1 VNFRASL
8 RVRKWSGH
16 IHIHPL
22 DDLLLP
28 ASVCSSSDWATRG
41 LLMAGLA
48 QAKLN
53 PSRRKLCGDSNVPSG
68 RGDRDPRALCIC
80 AAQIGVKRDPFNG
93 AWSTSGGSKLLRTS
107 ALTSALHAINQRSAS
122 VPPSPMRC
130 DVPMSRAPARHE
142 VGTPANGEA
151 CRRALRAWWGGPVP
165 WRRVD

>member
-1 VNFRASL
+1 MQVCECENGPVTFY
-8 RVRKWSGH
+8 
-16 IHIHPL
+16 IHPL

-28 ASVCSSSDWATRG
+28 ASVCSSSDATRGCGRG

-53 PSRRKLCGDSNVPSG
+53 PSRRKLCRDSNVPSG
-68 RGDRDPRALCIC
+68 RGDRDPGALCIC

-107 ALTSALHAINQRSAS
+107 ALTSALHSTNQQSAS

-130 DVPMSRAPARHE
+130 DVPMSRVPACQE

-151 CRRALRAWWGGPVP
+151 CGTAPRAWWGGPVP
-165 WRRVD
+165 